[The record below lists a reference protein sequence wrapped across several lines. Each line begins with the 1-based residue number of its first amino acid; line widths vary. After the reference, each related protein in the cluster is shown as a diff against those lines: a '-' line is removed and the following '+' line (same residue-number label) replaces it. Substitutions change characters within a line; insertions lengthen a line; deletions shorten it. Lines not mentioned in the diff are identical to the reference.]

1 MKENLQEPNSHAA
14 VGHAG
19 CARKLLNAFSV
30 VPLSLDFGVFDVLL
44 CFFFFFWDS
53 AVLCSCYHSS
63 GKQILN
69 LTNSLQLFFYPMSRY
84 GSLLI
89 AFVKSTVSA
98 RYLFSIFFLNFFSVK
113 ILVVFLVRLIEKSTC
128 EHCCFQNIF
137 V

>member
-1 MKENLQEPNSHAA
+1 MLSMKENLQEPNSHAS

-19 CARKLLNAFSV
+19 CARKLLNTFSV

-44 CFFFFFWDS
+44 CFFFWDS

-69 LTNSLQLFFYPMSRY
+69 LTNSLQLFFFSMSRY

-89 AFVKSTVSA
+89 AFVKSAVSA
-98 RYLFSIFFLNFFSVK
+98 RYLFSIFFKLF
-113 ILVVFLVRLIEKSTC
+113 
-128 EHCCFQNIF
+128 
-137 V
+137 